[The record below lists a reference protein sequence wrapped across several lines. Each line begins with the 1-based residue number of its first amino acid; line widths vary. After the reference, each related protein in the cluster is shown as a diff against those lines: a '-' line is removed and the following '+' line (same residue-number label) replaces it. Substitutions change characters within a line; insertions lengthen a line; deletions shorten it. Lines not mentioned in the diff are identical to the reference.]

1 MSKFIKVLFVYE
13 ESVIPPRC
21 RKPRNELKRDGEIV
35 VEIPDLSEQEA
46 PIALKATGRRLE
58 TGEPWSVDYRWFR
71 DELWVSVNT
80 DTGGAPT
87 GRSCG
92 GTSDGKDWDW
102 PDIAEVVDL
111 RRERHNENWAVSY
124 YGLFQTKTR
133 AETEADIQAWAKRH
147 AIIEGKAHR
156 TTFERCYAVSTFG
169 VSGNRGGTAV
179 FSVAAG
185 EDRRKFSLLERDRA
199 LAEGARIAEAR
210 GDTKSLPMTVNGE
223 VDWEVLMPEVLT
235 TPTGG
240 YTYRVHLY
248 AVVRVPVEVACAIS
262 HVDAIAQAEQ
272 KVNLHSDFRQH
283 NAEYAEEIV
292 SALVDEADDSEH
304 LKSSLY
310 DPGLTDQDD
319 WVPARSIS
327 FPRGA
332 DLTGEIAVAEA
343 GRETVFPGELA
354 GYAAL
359 AATKELGASW
369 SCALRDGYE
378 GNLLADVD
386 ATIEILKHFKE
397 RAKAI
402 LPTHTTQ
409 GA

>member
-1 MSKFIKVLFVYE
+1 MRKFIKVLFVYD

-35 VEIPDLSEQEA
+35 VEIPDLTEQEA
-46 PIALKATGRRLE
+46 PIALKATGRRLG

-80 DTGGAPT
+80 DPGGAPH

-102 PDIAEVVDL
+102 RDIPEVIDL
-111 RRERHNENWAVSY
+111 RRERHNENWAMSY
-124 YGLFQTKTR
+124 YGLFLTKTR
-133 AETEADIQAWAKRH
+133 VETEADIQAWAKRH
-147 AIIEGKAHR
+147 VIIEGKAHR
-156 TTFERCYAVSTFG
+156 STFERCYEISTFG
-169 VSGNRGGTAV
+169 MAGNHGGTAV
-179 FSVAAG
+179 FSTAAG
-185 EDRRKFSLLERDRA
+185 RDRRKFSLLERDRA
-199 LAEGARIAEAR
+199 LAEGTRVAEAR

-223 VDWEVLMPEVLT
+223 VDWEVLMPQVLT

-240 YTYRVHLY
+240 HAYRVHLY
-248 AVVRVPVEVACAIS
+248 AVVRVPVEVASATS
-262 HVDAIAQAEQ
+262 QVDAIAQAEQ

-292 SALVDEADDSEH
+292 GALVDEADDSEH
-304 LKSSLY
+304 LKTRLY
-310 DPGLTDQDD
+310 DPGLTGQDD

-327 FPRGA
+327 FPRRA
-332 DLTGEIAVAEA
+332 DLTREIAVTEP
-343 GRETVFPGELA
+343 GRETVFPGDLV

-359 AATKELGASW
+359 AATQELGASW
-369 SCALRDGYE
+369 SCALREGYN

-386 ATIEILKHFKE
+386 ATIEILKQFKE